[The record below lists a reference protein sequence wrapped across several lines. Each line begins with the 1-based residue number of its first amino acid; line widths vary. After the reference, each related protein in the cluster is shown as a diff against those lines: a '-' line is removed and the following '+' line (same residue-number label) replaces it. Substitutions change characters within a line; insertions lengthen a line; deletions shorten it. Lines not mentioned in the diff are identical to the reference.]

1 MRTRSRPSVRSA
13 LMILAIFAALALG
26 SQGASAQTPSAL
38 DGNWATRGFGSI
50 VQFRPCSGARETL
63 CGRIIWLW
71 EPNDERGRPRVDNHN
86 PDRALRARSLVG
98 VEIVRG
104 LRETSPGVWSEGAL
118 YNPDDGRTY
127 TGTIRIRN
135 GALELRGCAL
145 SLFCQ
150 TQTWRRPED
159 VFAAVQRLPQ

>member
-1 MRTRSRPSVRSA
+1 MRTRTRPGVRGV
-13 LMILAIFAALALG
+13 LMTLAIFAALAAA
-26 SQGASAQTPSAL
+26 SQSASAQTPSAL

-50 VQFRPCSGARETL
+50 VQFRPCAGAPEAQ

-86 PDRALRARSLVG
+86 PDRALRTRSLIG

-104 LRETSPGVWSEGAL
+104 LRETSPGVWSEGSL

-127 TGTIRIRN
+127 TGAIRIRN

-145 SLFCQ
+145 GVFCQ
-150 TQTWRRPED
+150 TQVWRRPED

>member
-1 MRTRSRPSVRSA
+1 MRQTVLKRTEMR
-13 LMILAIFAALALG
+13 ILALLLGAMALG
-26 SQGASAQTPSAL
+26 QGAHAQPAAGLS
-38 DGNWATRGFGSI
+38 GNWATRGFGSV
-50 VQFRPCSGARETL
+50 VQFRPCADDAATS

-71 EPNDERGRPRVDNHN
+71 EANDEHGRPRVDSRN
-86 PDRALRARSLVG
+86 PDRTLRARSLVG

-104 LRETSPGVWSEGAL
+104 LRETAPGVWSEGAL

-145 SLFCQ
+145 NVFCQ
-150 TQTWRRPED
+150 TQVWRRPED
-159 VFAAVQRLPQ
+159 VLAAVQRLPQ

>member
-1 MRTRSRPSVRSA
+1 MINRTRVMMST
-13 LMILAIFAALALG
+13 LALIVAVMAAG
-26 SQGASAQTPSAL
+26 QNASAQSSSAL
-38 DGNWATRGFGSI
+38 NGNWATRGFGSV
-50 VQFRPCSGARETL
+50 VQFRPCASDAATL

-86 PDRALRARSLVG
+86 PDRALRSRSLVG

-104 LRETSPGVWSEGAL
+104 LRETAPGAWSEGSL

-127 TGTIRIRN
+127 TGTVRMRN

-145 SLFCQ
+145 NVFCQ
-150 TQTWRRPED
+150 TQIWRRPED
-159 VFAAVQRLPQ
+159 VLAAVQRLPQ